1 MIAVLLP
8 PTLGAPTRL
17 PGLADRLA
25 EYGLTAVRPE
35 VGGDEHPP
43 HAARYVARASLEV
56 NRLVAPDAPTALVA
70 EGGAG
75 PLLGAVGAAQRA
87 AHRPVFGYV
96 LVDAFLPQP
105 GSPTRADVARSQSPE
120 GADPDTAALPG
131 EPPGYRTEP
140 LPTVSDWPD
149 APCGYLLTD
158 PDLRHAARLAELRGW
173 SVREAAPRDASA
185 ALAALLVELRG
196 GS

>member
-17 PGLADRLA
+17 PALADRLPGH
-25 EYGLTAVRPE
+25 GLTPVHPE

-43 HAARYVARASLEV
+43 HAARYIARASLEI
-56 NRLVAPDAPTALVA
+56 NRLVAHDAPTALVA

-75 PLLGAVGAAQRA
+75 PLLGAVGAAQRS

-105 GSPTRADVARSQSPE
+105 GSPTRVDIAKSQSP
-120 GADPDTAALPG
+120 GNADPGPAPAD
-131 EPPGYRTEP
+131 EPPGYRTES
-140 LPTVSDWPD
+140 LPMASDWPD

-158 PDLRHAARLAELRGW
+158 PGLRHVARLAGLRGW
-173 SVREAAPRDASA
+173 SVREAVPEEASG
-185 ALAALLVELRG
+185 ALAELLVDLRG
-196 GS
+196 RT